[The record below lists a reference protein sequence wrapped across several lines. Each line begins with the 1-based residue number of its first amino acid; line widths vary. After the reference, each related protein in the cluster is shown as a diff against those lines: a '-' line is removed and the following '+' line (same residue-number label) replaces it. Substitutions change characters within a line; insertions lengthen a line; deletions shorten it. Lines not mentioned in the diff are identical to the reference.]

1 MGSGMWFGNLINLFI
16 GDIIVYIWFILSPIC
31 GLFGLWSLVNSS
43 VLSAVLGAVPSKVNT
58 KFISGN
64 LKLPK

>member
-1 MGSGMWFGNLINLFI
+1 MWFGNLINLLI
-16 GDIIVYIWFILSPIC
+16 GDIIIYFWFALSPIC
-31 GLFGLWSLVNSS
+31 GLFGLWSLENSS

>member
-1 MGSGMWFGNLINLFI
+1 MGSGMWLGNLINLLI
-16 GDIIVYIWFILSPIC
+16 GDIIVYIWLILSPIC

-43 VLSAVLGAVPSKVNT
+43 VLSATLGAVPSKVNT